1 MKSFNTNSNYGSM
14 PAGNAA
20 PTLNNMMSSESHSE
34 LNEQWNDLMDEY
46 ASKQGN
52 KALVTNEEVLKP
64 RSKNN
69 KGF

>member
-1 MKSFNTNSNYGSM
+1 M

-46 ASKQGN
+46 ASK
-52 KALVTNEEVLKP
+52 
-64 RSKNN
+64 
-69 KGF
+69 